1 MGKQHSE
8 GCKERNKQISK
19 KWNMTSLVVA
29 ERIQGKEAYELET
42 KGKADCGWHY
52 IRGPTAVQQ
61 VLIRCLLNTG

>member
-1 MGKQHSE
+1 
-8 GCKERNKQISK
+8 
-19 KWNMTSLVVA
+19 MTSLVVA

-52 IRGPTAVQQ
+52 IRGPMAVQQ